1 MLQFLEATIN
11 LASIDFLRILDSTY
25 VIERI
30 LSSFVMFR
38 SNFLDI
44 SYFLK
49 MKGRNLAGIFI
60 VAKTKGLWTVSTYY
74 LASE

>member
-1 MLQFLEATIN
+1 MLQFLEATTN
-11 LASIDFLRILDSTY
+11 LASIDFLRILDNTY

-30 LSSFVMFR
+30 LSSFVMFK

-44 SYFLK
+44 YFLK
-49 MKGRNLAGIFI
+49 MKGKNLAGIFI